1 MDTFRDPHTDVGVTI
16 SELLVATA
24 DSSDALVDGSVNEVL
39 HAMREKMAL
48 DVVFVSEFVD
58 GRRVFRHVDGN
69 GQGPDI
75 RAGDSD
81 PLEATFCQRVVDGR
95 LGELTGDIGSL
106 PASAGLP
113 ATPFRVGAHLSTP
126 IVLKDGRTYGTLCC
140 FSTTPNP
147 LLQQSDL
154 QMLRQCAQL
163 VARKL
168 EFAEARGL
176 KEPPA
181 EWKLE
186 PIGTEKYESTVWK
199 LP

>member
-1 MDTFRDPHTDVGVTI
+1 MHIDPKADVGVTV

-24 DSSDALVDGSVNEVL
+24 DSSDALVDGSVAEVL
-39 HAMREKMAL
+39 RAMRERMSL
-48 DVVFVSEFVD
+48 DVVFVSEFVA

-69 GQGPDI
+69 GKGPEI
-75 RAGDSD
+75 RPGASD

-95 LGELTGDIGSL
+95 LGELVTDAASL

-113 ATPFRVGAHLSTP
+113 PTPFRVGAHLSTP

-147 LLQQSDL
+147 LLRQSDL

-168 EFAEARGL
+168 ELAEARGL
-176 KEPPA
+176 KEPPP
-181 EWKLE
+181 EWQLE
-186 PIGTEKYESTVWK
+186 PLEHDKYESTIWK